1 MVCIAAPPLPPS
13 IVKQEMSNSF
23 WCARPREI
31 TAEGEVEV
39 YAFTKSGSPHLCVL
53 NFRSEVFS
61 SETQDSEHVDLALF
75 QLLLADFYRVGAA
88 GNCVSQC
95 AFAFTQIVV
104 VGQRVFHVFKCAQRM
119 AHVTRRC
126 CFL

>member
-61 SETQDSEHVDLALF
+61 SETQDSEHVDLTLF
-75 QLLLADFYRVGAA
+75 QLLSAEFYRIGAA
-88 GNCVSQC
+88 RNRVAQR
-95 AFAFTQIVV
+95 AFAFTKVVIVSE
-104 VGQRVFHVFKCAQRM
+104 GVFHIFK
-119 AHVTRRC
+119 
-126 CFL
+126 